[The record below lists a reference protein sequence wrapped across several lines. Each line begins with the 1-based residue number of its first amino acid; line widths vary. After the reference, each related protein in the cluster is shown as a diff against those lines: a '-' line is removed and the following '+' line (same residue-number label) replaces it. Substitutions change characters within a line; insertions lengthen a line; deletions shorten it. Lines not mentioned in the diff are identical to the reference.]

1 MKNTIIIFVSIFII
15 IISSVYGI
23 YLEYQ
28 TKNREKVKYNQ
39 EYEVYLGKTMLG
51 TEVVTVMN
59 KAIDQNEKNKIPKD
73 EKGYYLGN
81 NENTIKIYL
90 KMATIEKTYPMEEF
104 YKNDMKA
111 FVKNFN
117 LIEFKCSSIKYH
129 EKTGLIKELI
139 FEEIEE

>member
-1 MKNTIIIFVSIFII
+1 MRNTILIFVSIFII

-28 TKNREKVKYNQ
+28 TKTRAISKYNQ
-39 EYEVYLGKTMLG
+39 EYEVYLDKTMLG

-59 KAIDQNEKNKIPKD
+59 KAIDQNEKNKIAKD

-81 NENTIKIYL
+81 NENSIKVYL
-90 KMATIEKTYPMEEF
+90 KMSTIEKTYPMEVF
-104 YKNDMKA
+104 YNNDMKT

-117 LIEFKCSSIKYH
+117 LIEFKCSRNRIS
-129 EKTGLIKELI
+129 
-139 FEEIEE
+139 